1 MTVLAAD
8 PVKEKASAQKT
19 WVFLF
24 DELDKVEATAKPK
37 DWEDVRSLLGG
48 KGANLFEMTRL
59 GLPVPP
65 GFTVTTEA
73 CNGYLAANH
82 EFPTG
87 MWDQEVVAMH
97 EVEKKV
103 GKNFGDPKNPLFV
116 SCRSG
121 AKFSMPGMMD
131 TVLNIGLNDETAKGM
146 IELTGDPRFVYDS
159 YRRLIQMFG
168 SVVMGV
174 ADEPFEE
181 AIAEQKKKRGVRHD
195 VELTAEDWQVLVE
208 KFKTLVKAY
217 KGQEFPQDPYKQLE
231 MATRA
236 VFNSWFGKRA
246 IDYRNATNISHDL
259 GTAVNIVTM
268 VFGNMGNDSAHRR
281 GLHPQPGRRHEGT
294 VRRLPDQRPGRR
306 RGGRHPQHPAH
317 HAAQAGHARGLRPV
331 PRHRHQAR
339 EPLPGHAGRGVH
351 DRAQEA
357 VDAPDPQ
364 RQAHG
369 PCRHQDGRGHEP
381 TKV

>member
-1 MTVLAAD
+1 MKPKVRQA
-8 PVKEKASAQKT
+8 PKT

-24 DELDKVEATAKPK
+24 DELDKVETTAKPK

-73 CNGYLAANH
+73 CNGYLADNH
-82 EFPTG
+82 EFPTEHVG
-87 MWDQEVVAMH
+87 PGSRRHARGRE
-97 EVEKKV
+97 KV

-181 AIAEQKKKRGVRHD
+181 VIAEVKKKRGVRHD
-195 VELTAEDWQVLVE
+195 VELTAEDWQ
-208 KFKTLVKAY
+208 
-217 KGQEFPQDPYKQLE
+217 Q
-231 MATRA
+231 
-236 VFNSWFGKRA
+236 
-246 IDYRNATNISHDL
+246 
-259 GTAVNIVTM
+259 
-268 VFGNMGNDSAHRR
+268 
-281 GLHPQPGRRHEGT
+281 
-294 VRRLPDQRPGRR
+294 
-306 RGGRHPQHPAH
+306 
-317 HAAQAGHARGLRPV
+317 
-331 PRHRHQAR
+331 
-339 EPLPGHAGRGVH
+339 H
-351 DRAQEA
+351 DRALQGA
-357 VDAPDPQ
+357 GQ
-364 RQAHG
+364 RLQGPGIPAGPVQAARNGH
-369 PCRHQDGRGHEP
+369 PRRLQQLVWQARDRLSQRHQHQPRPGHGRQHRDHGLWQHGQ
-381 TKV
+381 